1 MSKLGPYEEMMMNE
15 TLVMLQFFSCFIV
28 GQFGEIEFA
37 KISFDEVITMS
48 DTIGHLGIAYLRWNW
63 AKISLGDVVQGCDIA
78 DVCAGSHQYCVLVAN
93 ANKNAEPQIVVASS
107 LL

>member
-37 KISFDEVITMS
+37 KISFDEVIAMS
-48 DTIGHLGIAYLRWNW
+48 YTIGHLGIAYLRWN
-63 AKISLGDVVQGCDIA
+63 
-78 DVCAGSHQYCVLVAN
+78 
-93 ANKNAEPQIVVASS
+93 
-107 LL
+107 